1 MIRLAECEVAQ
12 SLLEDY
18 LVKGLNDRCWKIV
31 PKRDS
36 PRKVVVFE
44 AVAGGVDLPVLV

>member
-1 MIRLAECEVAQ
+1 MISLAEWELAQ

-18 LVKGLNDRCWKIV
+18 QVKGLNDRCWNIV

-36 PRKVVVFE
+36 PRKVAVFE
-44 AVAGGVDLPVLV
+44 AVAGGGDLPVLV